1 MKVKFAIL
9 LAFIGSCWL
18 ISCEKQEQPITLPP
32 KGSAEIDRVD
42 MGEDYDK
49 QIFYD
54 LESRKIIKTSS
65 VNSWDLSFETAP
77 DGYHVFVNGG
87 RNIFVFNTHKSNA
100 ADIAPNYEYTI
111 ADNQYKFDSPT
122 GLPDS
127 TAIGEWRNVNSVS
140 NKEVYLL
147 RFYPDVY
154 KKIILKSV
162 SATQYELMYGDLGA
176 TELKTIII
184 PKDPTY
190 SFSYFSFDN
199 GGSVVM
205 PDPPK
210 TDWDIVFTRYRYI
223 YYSLN
228 NFPYLV
234 SGVLSNPYNTWVSP
248 DSVNNF
254 TAINAPAPP
263 NTYTNKRDVIGFD
276 WKNYN
281 FDNGRYEVRKEKN
294 YIIRT
299 QENAEW
305 KLHFLDFYSTTG
317 MKGSPMFEFERIR

>member
-1 MKVKFAIL
+1 
-9 LAFIGSCWL
+9 
-18 ISCEKQEQPITLPP
+18 
-32 KGSAEIDRVD
+32 
-42 MGEDYDK
+42 
-49 QIFYD
+49 
-54 LESRKIIKTSS
+54 
-65 VNSWDLSFETAP
+65 
-77 DGYHVFVNGG
+77 
-87 RNIFVFNTHKSNA
+87 
-100 ADIAPNYEYTI
+100 
-111 ADNQYKFDSPT
+111 
-122 GLPDS
+122 
-127 TAIGEWRNVNSVS
+127 
-140 NKEVYLL
+140 
-147 RFYPDVY
+147 
-154 KKIILKSV
+154 
-162 SATQYELMYGDLGA
+162 
-176 TELKTIII
+176 
-184 PKDPTY
+184 
-190 SFSYFSFDN
+190 
-199 GGSVVM
+199 M